1 VHPIGSIIGLLP
13 EHLQRAQIRS
23 EIMSIISKAI
33 VGSAGLAMTLA
44 AAAPATAQYYPQQ
57 QQQQQQG
64 GVLGAIINSVT
75 GGYGQADQRTLVA
88 QCAAAAEQRLNGG
101 YRGQGYGGYNGGY
114 QNSYGYQNVQA
125 RARVVGITS
134 VERRGNGGLRVSGV
148 ASTGQ
153 QAYAPQG
160 YNQGYNQGY
169 GNQGYGNQGY
179 GNQAYG
185 YGNQQADV
193 RFTCRVNS
201 RGQVTDVNINP
212 IQQAYRPGY

>member
-1 VHPIGSIIGLLP
+1 
-13 EHLQRAQIRS
+13 
-23 EIMSIISKAI
+23 MSIISKALI
-33 VGSAGLAMTLA
+33 GSAGLAMSLA

-57 QQQQQQG
+57 PQQQG

-75 GGYGQADQRTLVA
+75 GGYGQYPQGNFGYGQADQRTLVA

-114 QNSYGYQNVQA
+114 QNNGYGYQNVQGG
-125 RARVVGITS
+125 ARVIGITN

-148 ASTGQ
+148 ASTG
-153 QAYAPQG
+153 AIPPHAHPNPG
-160 YNQGYNQGY
+160 YGNQGY

-179 GNQAYG
+179 GNQG
-185 YGNQQADV
+185 YGNQGYGNQGYGNQDYARQQADV